1 MTLRQLCFA
10 FAGSVAVVTSPQASE
25 LSKAES
31 PAVKIVTNERTGAHG
46 SGVYIGGGLVVTAAH
61 VVDEFE
67 TIEVVT
73 NRNETSPAV
82 VTMVD
87 WRNDIAVLRLRETPS
102 LAEAQLSCAPSP
114 IGMTVSAIGNPME
127 QDFATANGR
136 IAGEALPFGVWASV
150 MLLRLTVAPGDSG
163 GPVLDRDGNVVG
175 IVVGQIGEYGVVSQL
190 ALAVPSIVPCQLL
203 DRSSGL

>member
-10 FAGSVAVVTSPQASE
+10 LAGFAAAVTSPHASE
-25 LSKAES
+25 FSKVGS

-73 NRNETSPAV
+73 NRNETAPAFV
-82 VTMVD
+82 MMVD

-102 LAEAQLSCAPSP
+102 LAVAPLLCSSSP
-114 IGMTVSAIGNPME
+114 IGMTVSAIGNPLE
-127 QDFATANGR
+127 EDFATANGR
-136 IAGEALPFGVWASV
+136 IEGEALPFGAWASV
-150 MLLRLTVAPGDSG
+150 MLLRLSVAPGDSG

-175 IVVGQIGEYGVVSQL
+175 IVVGQIGEYGMVSQL

-203 DRSSGL
+203 DRGAGL